1 MNELILRHLR
11 KSSRV
16 LVASHVHPDGDA
28 VGALVAAALALE
40 AMGKRVTLYNESRI
54 PAVYR
59 FLPAVDRIR
68 RKLALADVHDT
79 AVVLDCGDLA
89 RVGPAG
95 AEMIDRVPTV
105 INVDHHV
112 TNSRF
117 GDLHLIDT
125 AACATAEL
133 VYRLVTALGIPIDRD
148 MATAIYT
155 GIFTDTGSFRFA
167 NTNQAAFSICNEMV
181 SRGVA
186 PYRVAKRVYGSYS
199 LGRIKLLNLALDSLE
214 ISPDGRWSFM
224 TLTRDM
230 FVETGTQTEDID
242 GMINYAKR
250 IEDVQV
256 AVLIQE
262 PPAADGPTPERRI
275 NVSLRS
281 DGQVDVAA
289 LATAFGG
296 GGHPRAAGFSTDGS
310 VAAVK
315 ADILGWLEGRSTRQS
330 YGT

>member
-1 MNELILRHLR
+1 MNELIPHRLR
-11 KSSRV
+11 KSSRI
-16 LVASHVHPDGDA
+16 LVTSHVHPDGDA

-40 AMGKRVTLYNESRI
+40 ALGKRVVLYNESRI

-59 FLPAVDRIR
+59 FLPGADRIR
-68 RKLALADVHDT
+68 RRLAAAETCDAAL
-79 AVVLDCGDLA
+79 VLDCSDLS
-89 RVGPAG
+89 RVGETG
-95 AEMIDRVPTV
+95 AEMILRIPMV

-112 TNSRF
+112 TNTRF
-117 GDLHLIDT
+117 GDLHWIDT
-125 AACATAEL
+125 AACATAEMI
-133 VYRLVTALGIPIDRD
+133 YRLVKAMGVAIDPA

-181 SRGVA
+181 ARGVE

-230 FVETGTQTEDID
+230 FAETGTQTEDID
-242 GMINYAKR
+242 GIINYAKR
-250 IEDVQV
+250 IQDVEV

-262 PPAADGPTPERRI
+262 PPASEEPDRNGRL

-281 DGQVDVAA
+281 DGRVDVAA
-289 LATAFGG
+289 LASDFGG
-296 GGHPRAAGFSTDGS
+296 GGHRRAAGFSARG
-310 VAAVK
+310 AAAGLK
-315 ADILGWLEGRSTRQS
+315 ADILGWLEGRNRRRN